1 MPLTR
6 LKLSAIATGGIT
18 TSELLDGTVATA
30 DIANN
35 AVTTAKILDANVTTA
50 KILDANVTTTK
61 ILDAN
66 VTSGKL
72 ESNIV
77 LTGTDAV
84 TVPKGSVAQ
93 RGGGVAGKFRYNT
106 DVNKFEGHNGSSWG
120 TVGGG
125 ATGGGSDEI
134 FMENGQTITTA
145 YTMSATKN
153 AITAGPISINSGIT
167 VTVPSGARWV
177 VI

>member
-35 AVTTAKILDANVTTA
+35 AVTTA
-50 KILDANVTTTK
+50 K

>member
-35 AVTTAKILDANVTTA
+35 AVTTAKILDANVTT
-50 KILDANVTTTK
+50 VK

>member
-50 KILDANVTTTK
+50 K